1 MNVTPKVKRIF
12 APTDLSQSAEAACL
26 LAARLANR
34 FEAELVVFQAVQAID
49 VAVDVGPATERT
61 QAQILSDARERLSAW
76 VDSVVPKELRRF
88 ITLEVQIAV
97 GEPAPSIA
105 LAAKESGADFIVMA
119 TQGRSGISH
128 LLMGSV
134 TESVLRSAPAPVLAL
149 RPSQE
154 GRPLKEVK
162 RILWATDLSATS
174 QEAWRYVLMLA
185 DVFAAEVFLVH
196 VVSPLEFA
204 GIGDMRVP
212 PPSGWMEG
220 RVAASYKEL
229 ARWQQEVE
237 LLGLRARRK
246 VTVGAPAVSIVM
258 EAQKAPADLI
268 VMGTQGRTGL
278 AHLLLGSVAEAVIRK
293 APCPVLAVQARP
305 RSEPEKPGSPTTVA

>member
-1 MNVTPKVKRIF
+1 MSLTAKVTRIL
-12 APTDLSQSAEAACL
+12 APTDLSQFAEAACR

-34 FEAELVVFQAVQAID
+34 FEAELVVFHAVQSID
-49 VAVDVGPATERT
+49 VAVQVGPATERA
-61 QAQILSDARERLSAW
+61 QAEVLSDVRERLSAW
-76 VDSVVPKELRRF
+76 FHTVVPEELRRF
-88 ITLEVQIAV
+88 LTLEVQVAV

-105 LAAKESGADFIVMA
+105 WAAKESGADFIVMA
-119 TQGRSGISH
+119 THGRSGIGH
-128 LLMGSV
+128 LVMGSV
-134 TESVLRSAPAPVLAL
+134 TESVLRTAPAPVLAL

-162 RILWATDLSATS
+162 KILWATDLSTTS
-174 QEAWRYVLMLA
+174 DEAWRYVLMLA
-185 DVFAAEVFLVH
+185 DVFAAEVSLLN

-212 PPSGWMEG
+212 PPSGWVEG

-237 LLGLRARRK
+237 LLGLRARRN
-246 VTVGAPAVSIVM
+246 VTVGAPAVSIVL

-278 AHLLLGSVAEAVIRK
+278 SHLLLGSVAEAVIRK

-305 RSEPEKPGSPTTVA
+305 PSEPEKPGSPTALA